1 VVTVKIKPFAY
12 NMLERY
18 AKGGQ
23 FVSESY
29 YKDGHYHIEV
39 DDAVYRK
46 LLEIDP
52 DINLSI
58 LWLVIKKIKESKK

>member
-1 VVTVKIKPFAY
+1 MVTVKIKPFAY
-12 NMLERY
+12 NMLKRY

-23 FVSESY
+23 FVTESY

-58 LWLVIKKIKESKK
+58 LWIVIGKKNKVK